1 MSVLTRLALVAGS
14 RRRLPCN
21 LYMVAS
27 ETSRPYPA
35 RIGTYFISSLP
46 SKQTDTAKR
55 ITDDKKVKI
64 DDEVDAPNSERTQR
78 PKNWETNHSREED
91 DDEEE
96 ETDSEEEE
104 EEEEEDTRTIAQLL
118 GARVLDEDQRLF
130 FEEQKKTRQRKTLA
144 DIWKILSMTWTD
156 YKRTWVGTDEE
167 KEKEEGTDSNESVE
181 ESMQNATEKIR
192 ENVSRNIETIQRDGP
207 EFVEQLKK
215 ETGISTQEDL
225 KRWAAEQLKLAVE
238 CLGEFMTGYRKG
250 RDEEVDKM
258 LNEYFVD
265 LETTVQ
271 DGFADITK
279 LEKKGAGDSIGK
291 ESDTTHLSDMAP
303 KQTNSIRKVE

>member
-27 ETSRPYPA
+27 ETSRPYPV
-35 RIGTYFISSLP
+35 RIGTSFISSLP
-46 SKQTDTAKR
+46 AKQTDTHKR
-55 ITDDKKVKI
+55 ITDDSKVKI
-64 DDEVDAPNSERTQR
+64 DDETGAPGSERTQR
-78 PKNWETNHSREED
+78 PKHVETNHSREED
-91 DDEEE
+91 DEEEEEE
-96 ETDSEEEE
+96 ETDSE

-130 FEEQKKTRQRKTLA
+130 FEEQKKVRRRKSWA
-144 DIWKILSMTWTD
+144 DIWKILSMTWSD
-156 YKRTWVGTDEE
+156 YKRTWVDTDEE
-167 KEKEEGTDSNESVE
+167 KEKEEGTGSNESVE

-225 KRWAAEQLKLAVE
+225 KRWAAEQMKLAVE

-250 RDEEVDKM
+250 RDDEVDKM

-271 DGFADITK
+271 DSFADITK
-279 LEKKGAGDSIGK
+279 LEKKGADDSSGK
-291 ESDTTHLSDMAP
+291 ESDTTHLSEMAP
-303 KQTNSIRKVE
+303 TQTNSIRKVE